1 MAQWLSVGVDALR
14 GEDLGDAVGGHD
26 HGPFAFVHEVVVE
39 AAQQAAVAKVGRSAV
54 LPGRDV
60 VGFGPGGWPVDP
72 GRGAAGALES

>member
-1 MAQWLSVGVDALR
+1 MAQWLSVGVNALR